1 MCPYPSIH
9 FLSLS
14 SVKPCSLLSALIA
27 GARQMHTHTSYS
39 LTAVIPSVFLAL
51 GAIAL
56 GTNEIE

>member
-1 MCPYPSIH
+1 MK
-9 FLSLS
+9 L
-14 SVKPCSLLSALIA
+14 CSLLSALIA